1 MIQGQCKFS
10 LHKSPILRQLTLTSS
25 SHGKFSSLIAVTA
38 VFPANTDPIQPKF
51 KGLLRS
57 LTVEIHRLDQCILEV
72 RTSVFILYGFH
83 KGLT

>member
-38 VFPANTDPIQPKF
+38 VISEHTEPIFTQTLGAFQISPMPKLMWID
-51 KGLLRS
+51 K
-57 LTVEIHRLDQCILEV
+57 EITEI
-72 RTSVFILYGFH
+72 
-83 KGLT
+83 